1 MMRTLVLSTVVLG
14 AWTAAA
20 LAEPAVTMPAPTSI
34 VPTKIAPSQ
43 QAGRVELSD
52 AQMDKLKAGGSAHFI
67 FNNGNDFFEK
77 ENHNSFHCHNCPT

>member
-52 AQMDKLKAGGSAHFI
+52 AQMDKLKAEVGEDVLQPAKRSSTIGEETGRKWFW
-67 FNNGNDFFEK
+67 FW
-77 ENHNSFHCHNCPT
+77 